1 MDIQKKIEDYLNEGL
16 VEEHKAQVYIDKFE
30 QAVSSFKK
38 NLKAMKN
45 DSYIKELIDMSE
57 LRTRKAENLL
67 DELENWIQ
75 DLEEEIFD
83 EENK

>member
-45 DSYIKELIDMSE
+45 DSYIKELIDMS
-57 LRTRKAENLL
+57 
-67 DELENWIQ
+67 
-75 DLEEEIFD
+75 
-83 EENK
+83 